1 MSLRY
6 PADWR
11 IEHAAEKGAFR
22 RTFFAPSAGSD
33 VKPPVSVRLLARQAE
48 GRLEEDAK
56 PYLAGHTLASS
67 REEKQAGVAGR
78 SFVFASADG
87 TARYSLLL
95 LREEDRLYGLYAEGA
110 STLFEKHASTIA
122 DMTRSFTLERL
133 SEYPVWREDEFGFSM
148 RLPPSWR
155 QTRRFTGGG
164 TLLAQYT
171 SPALGADRSRQT
183 VHAFLTVTVE
193 PVEPGTTLAS
203 LYEATVEKLGDNF
216 AILKHDRWGDGY
228 ADVMRTE
235 TGFAISNLKRFVRVE
250 GRRSYSLAF
259 EARDDVFPRVSRW
272 YDQIASSL
280 RTGAEME
287 K

>member
-1 MSLRY
+1 V
-6 PADWR
+6 
-11 IEHAAEKGAFR
+11 EEGVFR

-33 VKPPVSVRLLARQAE
+33 AEPRVSVVLLARQEE

-67 REEKQAGVAGR
+67 REEKRAGVEGR
-78 SFVFASADG
+78 SYVFHSPDG
-87 TARYSLLL
+87 AVRYSLLL
-95 LREEDRLYGLYAEGA
+95 VREKDRLYGLYAQGA
-110 STLFEKHASTIA
+110 SKLFEKHASTIEEMA
-122 DMTRSFTLERL
+122 RSFKPERL
-133 SEYPVWREDEFGFSM
+133 SEYPVWREDEFGFSL

-203 LYEATVEKLGDNF
+203 FYEATLQKLGDNF
-216 AILKHDRWGDGY
+216 GILKHDRWGDGY

-235 TGFAISNLKRFVRVE
+235 TGFATSNLKRFLRVE

-259 EARDDVFPRVSRW
+259 ESRDDVFPRVSRW